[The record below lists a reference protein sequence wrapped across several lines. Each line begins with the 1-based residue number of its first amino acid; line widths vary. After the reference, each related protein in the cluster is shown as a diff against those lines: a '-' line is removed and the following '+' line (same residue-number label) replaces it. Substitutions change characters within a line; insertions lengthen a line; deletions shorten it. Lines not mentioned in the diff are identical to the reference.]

1 MGDIDYMVAKKLRT
15 VKCYSANTFH
25 RFIALVP

>member
-1 MGDIDYMVAKKLRT
+1 MGDIDYMVAKKQRA
-15 VKCYSANTFH
+15 VKYYSANTFQ